1 MLACAVCGEPNPER
15 ARFCLQCGAPIGREA
30 APPPETRKV
39 VTVVFSDLAGS
50 TSLGERLDPE
60 SLSRLMARWFERA
73 RAVLERHGGTVQKF
87 IGDAVMAVFGI
98 PTVHEE
104 DALRAVRAAAELHTA
119 LTGLNQ
125 ELAGEWGETLRLR
138 TGVNT
143 GEVLAGDPAVGE
155 ALVVGDAV
163 NLAARLE
170 QAAQP
175 GEILLGET
183 TWRLVRDA
191 VEVTPLP
198 PLALKGKDARVA
210 AYRLDSVNPVAPG
223 RARRLD
229 RPMVGRQR
237 ERALLRLLADS
248 ATQRRACH
256 LVTVLG
262 AAGVGKSRLVA
273 ELLAELEGTARAL
286 SGRCL
291 PYGEGI
297 TFWPVAEA
305 VRQAAGMAETDR
317 PAAARAKLRALLAD
331 VPEAGAVAERVAQL
345 LGLEDTPGPVSDAAW
360 AVRKLLEALA
370 RDRLLVLVLDD
381 LHWAEPTLLDV
392 VEQVAGWSRDAPILL
407 LCVARS
413 ELLEQRP
420 TWGGGKLNATSILLE
435 PLEEAASSRLLD
447 NLLGDAAL
455 DAGARAR
462 ITELSGGNPLYL
474 EELTAMLMDAGHLQ
488 RDHGVWHLPAT
499 EPISVP
505 PTIQALLAARLDQ
518 LAGGDRGVLE
528 RASVVG
534 QVFERAAVEELSPP
548 EARPGV
554 PARLLELTRRQL
566 LRVAVSALAREAFQF
581 RHILIRDAAYEAM
594 PKRRRA
600 ELHERFAVWL
610 QATLGQR
617 AAEYAEIIGY
627 HYEQAVRLWTELGP
641 PGEHAVELGVLAAD
655 QLGAGGDRAV
665 ARGDMQAAVNL
676 LSRADSLYPRDDPRD
691 LALLPTL
698 ARALR
703 DLGEFD
709 RADEVIDRAERGAQ
723 ASGDRSIRAE
733 VLLARAWVGYSRSLE
748 GWNTY
753 AEGQAKAAIAL
764 YEELGD
770 EQGLARA
777 WRLLAEVAWTR
788 CQVAASETAQLRAIE
803 HARRAG
809 DHVEEAANYGVL
821 AGSAIYGPLPVE
833 EGIRRCEEVLRRFG
847 DDPTVRARAIRALAC
862 LRAMHGELDEARELV
877 AAARDMFA
885 DLGQMYWLAT
895 TAESSGIVEL
905 LAGDLAAAERELR
918 KGVELLDGMGER
930 AYLSTMSTVLADVL
944 ERAGDD
950 AEAERFA
957 RISEQASDPDDI
969 DSQARWRA
977 VQARLLAKRG
987 RLQAAEALAREAWR
1001 LAEPVD
1007 VLGLQAD
1014 CQLALGAVLRA
1025 AGRGAEAQAAFARA
1039 LDLLDRKGN
1048 LVLARRVR
1056 GELPVV

>member
-39 VTVVFSDLAGS
+39 V
-50 TSLGERLDPE
+50 
-60 SLSRLMARWFERA
+60 
-73 RAVLERHGGTVQKF
+73 
-87 IGDAVMAVFGI
+87 
-98 PTVHEE
+98 
-104 DALRAVRAAAELHTA
+104 
-119 LTGLNQ
+119 
-125 ELAGEWGETLRLR
+125 
-138 TGVNT
+138 
-143 GEVLAGDPAVGE
+143 
-155 ALVVGDAV
+155 
-163 NLAARLE
+163 
-170 QAAQP
+170 
-175 GEILLGET
+175 
-183 TWRLVRDA
+183 
-191 VEVTPLP
+191 
-198 PLALKGKDARVA
+198 
-210 AYRLDSVNPVAPG
+210 
-223 RARRLD
+223 
-229 RPMVGRQR
+229 
-237 ERALLRLLADS
+237 
-248 ATQRRACH
+248 
-256 LVTVLG
+256 
-262 AAGVGKSRLVA
+262 
-273 ELLAELEGTARAL
+273 
-286 SGRCL
+286 
-291 PYGEGI
+291 
-297 TFWPVAEA
+297 
-305 VRQAAGMAETDR
+305 
-317 PAAARAKLRALLAD
+317 
-331 VPEAGAVAERVAQL
+331 AVAERVAQL

-617 AAEYAEIIGY
+617 AAEHAEIIGY

-655 QLGAGGDRAV
+655 QLGVGGDRAV
-665 ARGDMQAAVNL
+665 ARGDMRAAVNL
-676 LSRADSLYPRDDPRD
+676 LSRADSLYPRDDPRG

-723 ASGDRSIRAE
+723 ASGDGPSARRCCSPGPGWATAEAWRAGTPTRRVRPRRPSPSTRSWGTS
-733 VLLARAWVGYSRSLE
+733 RAWRAPGACSPRSR
-748 GWNTY
+748 GP
-753 AEGQAKAAIAL
+753 AARSRPARRPSS
-764 YEELGD
+764 GRSSMPAAPATTWRRPPTTGCWPGRPSTVRCPSRRASAGARRCCGASGTTRPC
-770 EQGLARA
+770 GLAR
-777 WRLLAEVAWTR
+777 
-788 CQVAASETAQLRAIE
+788 C
-803 HARRAG
+803 G
-809 DHVEEAANYGVL
+809 
-821 AGSAIYGPLPVE
+821 
-833 EGIRRCEEVLRRFG
+833 
-847 DDPTVRARAIRALAC
+847 
-862 LRAMHGELDEARELV
+862 
-877 AAARDMFA
+877 
-885 DLGQMYWLAT
+885 
-895 TAESSGIVEL
+895 
-905 LAGDLAAAERELR
+905 
-918 KGVELLDGMGER
+918 
-930 AYLSTMSTVLADVL
+930 
-944 ERAGDD
+944 
-950 AEAERFA
+950 
-957 RISEQASDPDDI
+957 
-969 DSQARWRA
+969 RWRA
-977 VQARLLAKRG
+977 CG
-987 RLQAAEALAREAWR
+987 RCTGSWTRPACSSLPR
-1001 LAEPVD
+1001 
-1007 VLGLQAD
+1007 
-1014 CQLALGAVLRA
+1014 
-1025 AGRGAEAQAAFARA
+1025 
-1039 LDLLDRKGN
+1039 
-1048 LVLARRVR
+1048 
-1056 GELPVV
+1056 LPVRQRRRSRPPGQTASWPATAATPRRFCP